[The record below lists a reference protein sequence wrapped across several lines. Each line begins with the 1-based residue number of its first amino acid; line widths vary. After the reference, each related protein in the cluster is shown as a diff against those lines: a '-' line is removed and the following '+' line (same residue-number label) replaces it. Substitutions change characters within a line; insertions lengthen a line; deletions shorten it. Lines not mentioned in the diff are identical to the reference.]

1 MLAPSLF
8 PSQSSQTTHIDFHKY
23 ASQRERERMRVC
35 VCACECW
42 SKNGNRLL
50 TLALAKA
57 TQSTRR
63 SRKVGAFTS
72 IAQHKQVIY
81 KSTKKGQWIHKFIT
95 AKRSLVQS
103 LICHEQGGGRPG
115 RRGGCCLSSELSL
128 PRQLLLVGGRLAA
141 QQVRWHSMHG
151 AAHVRGQRSGSR
163 ENNPILASWQRKWCS
178 DVPTR
183 LANKFIFNF
192 VLEKSGIINIENK
205 RTNLL
210 PLSLTLPV
218 QLHRH
223 Y

>member
-23 ASQRERERMRVC
+23 ASQREREKECVC

-81 KSTKKGQWIHKFIT
+81 KSTKKGTMNTQVYHSKTESCSVSDMSRAGWWATREAGRVLPLLRTLPPST
-95 AKRSLVQS
+95 ALA
-103 LICHEQGGGRPG
+103 CGWAAG
-115 RRGGCCLSSELSL
+115 SST
-128 PRQLLLVGGRLAA
+128 GTLALHA
-141 QQVRWHSMHG
+141 RC
-151 AAHVRGQRSGSR
+151 GSR
-163 ENNPILASWQRKWCS
+163 ARSKVGVEGK
-178 DVPTR
+178 
-183 LANKFIFNF
+183 
-192 VLEKSGIINIENK
+192 
-205 RTNLL
+205 
-210 PLSLTLPV
+210 
-218 QLHRH
+218 
-223 Y
+223 